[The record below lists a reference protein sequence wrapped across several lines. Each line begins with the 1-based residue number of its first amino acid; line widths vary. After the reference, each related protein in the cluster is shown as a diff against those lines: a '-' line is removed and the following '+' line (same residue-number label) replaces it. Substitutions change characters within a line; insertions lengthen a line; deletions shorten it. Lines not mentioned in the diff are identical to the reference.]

1 MRKRVISRL
10 FSTSFM
16 NLNLSGKNAIITG
29 ASYGLGFAC
38 AQALAEEG
46 VNVAICSRDKEKISE
61 AAEAIR
67 GSVQNKAIKPGAVAT
82 TAVGTCA
89 GVQANLTNED
99 DLQRLVAESQHTLG
113 DIDILVL
120 STGHPPTFPFSV
132 ASDEQWKLG
141 TDLLLRPAIVLPRLL
156 IPAMQKRKYGRII
169 FIGSIFGLEA
179 EKTSVIQS
187 TLRTGLNALS
197 KCIATEYA
205 ADGITSNVICPGY
218 FDTPL
223 VQNLA
228 QQYADSQKV
237 SRETVLQ
244 DWADY
249 SPMKKFGKP
258 EDLGALITFLA
269 SPRAEFITGTTITI
283 DGGAVRRW

>member
-1 MRKRVISRL
+1 MQL
-10 FSTSFM
+10 
-16 NLNLSGKNAIITG
+16 NLNGKNAIVTG

-46 VNVAICSRDKEKISE
+46 ANVSICSRAEDKVVDAVQKIEE
-61 AAEAIR
+61 A
-67 GSVQNKAIKPGAVAT
+67 VKAKYQSYAYTPGDKREPPRFFGLGADLT
-82 TAVGTCA
+82 T
-89 GVQANLTNED
+89 ES
-99 DLQRLVAESQHTLG
+99 DLNRVVDESQKTFG
-113 DIDILVL
+113 DIDVLVL
-120 STGHPPTFPFSV
+120 STGHPPTYPFSV
-132 ASDEQWKLG
+132 ATDEQWQRG
-141 TDLLLRPAIVLPRLL
+141 IDLLLRPAIVLPRLL
-156 IPAMQKRKYGRII
+156 IPAMKKNNYGRII
-169 FIGSIFGLEA
+169 FLGSIFGLEA
-179 EKTSVIQS
+179 EKSSVIQS
-187 TLRTGLNALS
+187 TLRTGLNALA

-205 ADGITSNVICPGY
+205 ADGITANVICPGY

-223 VQNLA
+223 VQGLA

-258 EDLGALITFLA
+258 EDLGALVAFLA

-283 DGGAVRRW
+283 DGGAVRQW

>member
-1 MRKRVISRL
+1 
-10 FSTSFM
+10 M
-16 NLNLSGKNAIITG
+16 NLNLNGKNAIITG

-38 AQALAEEG
+38 AKALAEEG
-46 VNVAICSRDKEKISE
+46 VNVSICSRDKEKVSE
-61 AAEAIR
+61 AVDAIR
-67 GSVQNKAIKPGAVAT
+67 SSVPDTGLKPDSAPGAIEN
-82 TAVGTCA
+82 CI
-89 GVQANLTNED
+89 GVQADLTNED
-99 DLQRLVAESQHTLG
+99 DLRRLVEESQDTLG
-113 DIDILVL
+113 EIDILVL

-132 ASDEQWKLG
+132 ATDEQWKLG
-141 TDLLLRPAIVLPRLL
+141 ADLLLRPAIVLPRLL
-156 IPAMQKRKYGRII
+156 IPSMQKRKYGRII
-169 FIGSIFGLEA
+169 FLGSIFGLEA
-179 EKTSVIQS
+179 EKSSVIQS

-205 ADGITSNVICPGY
+205 ADGITANVICPGY

-237 SRETVLQ
+237 SRQVVLQ

-258 EDLGALITFLA
+258 DDLGALVTFLA
-269 SPRAEFITGTTITI
+269 SPRAEFISGTTITI